1 MTPLHVQSAAREL
14 LAGLPQRLDR
24 VFRPWAESAPERP
37 ALMGDGKVWTYGA
50 LEKIVDDAA
59 AALRQH
65 GVRAGDRVM
74 VVSENSLALAALI
87 LAVSAVDAWSV
98 VANPRLSE
106 REIDQIRD
114 HSGARLVYY
123 TVEVSELAHAHARR
137 HNARAVDIGPLGTL
151 HIGPLNETTV
161 PETVEEDGAR
171 QVAALL
177 YTSGT
182 TGNPKGVMLT
192 HRNILFNASVARALR
207 KPVPQ
212 DVVYGVLPMSH
223 IVGFSG
229 ILAGTLLGGSAVCI
243 VAKYDPA
250 SFVKA
255 VREQG
260 ISLMYGVPT
269 TYQRLLEYKAVAG
282 LNALPR
288 GRLRGLYVAGAPLV
302 PTLKAAIE

>member
-1 MTPLHVQSAAREL
+1 MTPLHIQSAAQEL

-37 ALMGDGKVWTYGA
+37 ALIGDGKVWTYGA

-87 LAVSAVDAWSV
+87 LAVSAIDAWSV

-123 TVEVSELAHAHARR
+123 TVEVSELARAHARR
-137 HNARAVDIGPLGTL
+137 YDARAVDMGPLGTL

-171 QVAALL
+171 QVE
-177 YTSGT
+177 
-182 TGNPKGVMLT
+182 P
-192 HRNILFNASVARALR
+192 
-207 KPVPQ
+207 
-212 DVVYGVLPMSH
+212 
-223 IVGFSG
+223 
-229 ILAGTLLGGSAVCI
+229 
-243 VAKYDPA
+243 
-250 SFVKA
+250 
-255 VREQG
+255 
-260 ISLMYGVPT
+260 
-269 TYQRLLEYKAVAG
+269 
-282 LNALPR
+282 
-288 GRLRGLYVAGAPLV
+288 
-302 PTLKAAIE
+302 